1 MNSASIDA
9 LWKIK
14 DTFPNDA
21 FPGGASSSVICCSN
35 KKCSSQTFTYED
47 NVCVCVVCNTV
58 QDKLLDTGAEW
69 RFFGAETNSG
79 SKDPSRCGMPIND
92 LLPQGSIS
100 TFIGQSFQRYN
111 YDMMKIS
118 RYQLWNAVP
127 YKERSYFSATEHV
140 ANVAMNNGIPDS
152 IVSEAKILL
161 RKVSDQFISRGE
173 NRKGLLAC
181 SIYTACIMNNVP
193 RSVKEIAD
201 HFGVSTACITKM
213 SKKFQQA
220 LSTVKLPMSRASDF
234 VNRYC
239 SELKMDPS
247 LCLQIVQIIEEN
259 TLLSDVSPMSC
270 VAGCIYI
277 ASELSNLGIVRE
289 NIATVCGVSEVTIS
303 KVNKKLSGY
312 MQFIQKKIQ
321 AQK

>member
-1 MNSASIDA
+1 MNSENLDA
-9 LWKIK
+9 IWKIR
-14 DTFPNDA
+14 DTFDA
-21 FPGGASSSVICCSN
+21 GGATDPGTSKCVRCAN
-35 KKCSSQTFTYED
+35 AQCSSKTFVYED
-47 NVCVCVVCNTV
+47 NMCVCVVCNTV
-58 QDKLLDTGAEW
+58 QDKMLDTGAEW
-69 RFFGAETNSG
+69 RFFGADASSG

-92 LLPQGSIS
+92 LLPEGSIS
-100 TFIGQSFQRYN
+100 TFIGPSFHHFN

-140 ANVAMNNGIPDS
+140 ANVAVNNGIPES
-152 IVSEAKILL
+152 IISEAKILL

-201 HFGVSTACITKM
+201 HFGVTTACITRM

-220 LSTVKLPMSRASDF
+220 LSAVKLPMSKASDF

-247 LCLQIVQIIEEN
+247 LCLQIVKIVEEN

-277 ASELSNLGIVRE
+277 ASEMGNLGISKDSITV
-289 NIATVCGVSEVTIS
+289 VCGVSEVTIN
-303 KVNKKLSGY
+303 KVCKKLSGY

-321 AQK
+321 PQK